1 MYNEF
6 IKKITANLSPYLNY
20 ISTVEDSDFSIVD
33 NNGEDITYDIKDIID
48 GNKEGNSE
56 LLRDLFS
63 RSTKDTGIATLQYLG
78 KHPEKNSD
86 VIAISPDFADAY
98 LSNINFTLYYIDK
111 VLGNDI
117 TKNADFI
124 TKFKNVLNKRPDL
137 IPIYMYLTGDIDDS
151 LLDVF
156 IKVYSEESKVVEH
169 LSLIEDFLIALQQH
183 DKLES
188 LYKSGKIRDLVNTF
202 AVNVHH
208 GIDIKDKQK
217 NNNDDDNDQEDN
229 NKQIE
234 NVFNLDLSNASPDM
248 RKFFNI
254 INDNGGKTLTNLDS
268 RQDLSIDKIVD
279 NFDKNIISKSIF
291 KQTISENGKLKENI
305 KTIVDAMRN
314 LANGDKFVAF
324 FNALLGKLKIKT
336 ASLRGKKMFR
346 LSKAY
351 TRYYIKNVLAYRVK
365 ANSDPEVLPQV
376 VKVSTD
382 EIQDLMYGDSVKH
395 PENLSEIQNPAAK
408 EQIFNDVEDAVEK
421 ISKGDLLED
430 GAADGM
436 SIEDLA
442 KKWAPMYNM
451 QYEQML
457 DTLKTQEQAGSIVE
471 QEHTD
476 NLEIAK
482 EIARDH
488 LAEAPDYYT
497 HLENMET
504 LFPDENVAV
513 KPLMEPE
520 NMDLKTVNPIPE
532 DSDHVCDGSCGGNC
546 KCHDKVQTVEDKIQD
561 LSGDGIV
568 VVMVSDSPEVIEEQP
583 LDFIQQIAAKIKR

>member
-20 ISTVEDSDFSIVD
+20 ISTVEDADFSIVD
-33 NNGEDITYDIKDIID
+33 DNGEDITYDIKDIIN
-48 GNKEGNSE
+48 GNKEGDSNLS
-56 LLRDLFS
+56 RHLFS
-63 RSTKDTGIATLQYLG
+63 NSIATIQYLG
-78 KHPEKNSD
+78 QNPDKQKD
-86 VIAISPDFADAY
+86 VLQVNPNFADPY
-98 LSNINFTLYYIDK
+98 LSDINFTLYYIDK

-117 TKNADFI
+117 TKDAGFI
-124 TKFKNVLNKRPDL
+124 TKLKELLNSKSVNL
-137 IPIYMYLTGDIDDS
+137 IPIYMYITGDID
-151 LLDVF
+151 
-156 IKVYSEESKVVEH
+156 KE
-169 LSLIEDFLIALQQH
+169 
-183 DKLES
+183 
-188 LYKSGKIRDLVNTF
+188 LVDQFVLTY
-202 AVNVHH
+202 
-208 GIDIKDKQK
+208 GSSIDAITS
-217 NNNDDDNDQEDN
+217 
-229 NKQIE
+229 
-234 NVFNLDLSNASPDM
+234 NLDLIKDFVIALNQHGALEEQYKNVNVKTLLNAFATSMKNKPVGDNSEKNTGEDVKKNSNAFDLNFNEINNKSFFEWFNNFDILGNNLLTDNSVNKDTVNPEDFSNTYFDNVKSDTTKIESLKDM
-248 RKFFNI
+248 LNEYTASY
-254 INDNGGKTLTNLDS
+254 KTLNLPKKFKQFISNLIKKISPKQQETNLET
-268 RQDLSIDKIVD
+268 KP
-279 NFDKNIISKSIF
+279 
-291 KQTISENGKLKENI
+291 
-305 KTIVDAMRN
+305 
-314 LANGDKFVAF
+314 
-324 FNALLGKLKIKT
+324 
-336 ASLRGKKMFR
+336 ASLRGKNMFR

-351 TRYYIKNVLAYRVK
+351 TRYYIKNILAYKVK
-365 ANSDPEVLPQV
+365 ANNTPEALPQV

-568 VVMVSDSPEVIEEQP
+568 VVMVSDSPEVTEEQP

>member
-1 MYNEF
+1 MRSFFEWFNNFDILGNNLLTDNSVNKDTVNPEDFSNTYFDNVKSDTTKIESLKDMLNEYTASYKTLNLPKKF
-6 IKKITANLSPYLNY
+6 KQFISNLIKKISP
-20 ISTVEDSDFSIVD
+20 
-33 NNGEDITYDIKDIID
+33 K
-48 GNKEGNSE
+48 
-56 LLRDLFS
+56 
-63 RSTKDTGIATLQYLG
+63 
-78 KHPEKNSD
+78 
-86 VIAISPDFADAY
+86 
-98 LSNINFTLYYIDK
+98 
-111 VLGNDI
+111 
-117 TKNADFI
+117 
-124 TKFKNVLNKRPDL
+124 
-137 IPIYMYLTGDIDDS
+137 
-151 LLDVF
+151 
-156 IKVYSEESKVVEH
+156 
-169 LSLIEDFLIALQQH
+169 QQ
-183 DKLES
+183 E
-188 LYKSGKIRDLVNTF
+188 
-202 AVNVHH
+202 
-208 GIDIKDKQK
+208 
-217 NNNDDDNDQEDN
+217 
-229 NKQIE
+229 
-234 NVFNLDLSNASPDM
+234 
-248 RKFFNI
+248 
-254 INDNGGKTLTNLDS
+254 TNL
-268 RQDLSIDKIVD
+268 
-279 NFDKNIISKSIF
+279 
-291 KQTISENGKLKENI
+291 
-305 KTIVDAMRN
+305 KT
-314 LANGDKFVAF
+314 KP
-324 FNALLGKLKIKT
+324 
-336 ASLRGKKMFR
+336 ASLRGKNMFR

-351 TRYYIKNVLAYRVK
+351 TRYYIKNILAYKVK
-365 ANSDPEVLPQV
+365 ANNTPEALPQV

-568 VVMVSDSPEVIEEQP
+568 VVMVSDSPEVTEEQP

>member
-1 MYNEF
+1 MYNDF
-6 IKKITANLSPYLNY
+6 LKKINAYIEDYFPLKDISYKFVIKDADGKDVSSKIAEIISSGKKVSNSEILKLIANNVYAALAYMAKKDHDERRQQILREVPTLSLAFASKPDLNLALQYTMNVLDGDPTADPEFFNYLKDRLNQEPKDIPTFIWVTGYYDGDLINSFCKASSEVHSFRNVSEFFSALYKYIGKEGLESLVKSNPKVDSLVKLLREQLSEGSGNQQTIP
-20 ISTVEDSDFSIVD
+20 
-33 NNGEDITYDIKDIID
+33 DIKQDKNIESD
-48 GNKEGNSE
+48 N
-56 LLRDLFS
+56 
-63 RSTKDTGIATLQYLG
+63 TLQDETVLSFFNELKTYLVDDSVLDI
-78 KHPEKNSD
+78 KELNRNSN
-86 VIAISPDFADAY
+86 VEETVS
-98 LSNINFTLYYIDK
+98 
-111 VLGNDI
+111 DI
-117 TKNADFI
+117 YDNVNADFKSSLKTFVKGNADKVI
-124 TKFKNVLNKRPDL
+124 KILNTYTDYDNLKN
-137 IPIYMYLTGDIDDS
+137 
-151 LLDVF
+151 F
-156 IKVYSEESKVVEH
+156 VEQ
-169 LSLIEDFLIALQQH
+169 L
-183 DKLES
+183 
-188 LYKSGKIRDLVNTF
+188 
-202 AVNVHH
+202 
-208 GIDIKDKQK
+208 
-217 NNNDDDNDQEDN
+217 
-229 NKQIE
+229 
-234 NVFNLDLSNASPDM
+234 
-248 RKFFNI
+248 
-254 INDNGGKTLTNLDS
+254 
-268 RQDLSIDKIVD
+268 
-279 NFDKNIISKSIF
+279 
-291 KQTISENGKLKENI
+291 KLKVATANI
-305 KTIVDAMRN
+305 N
-314 LANGDKFVAF
+314 
-324 FNALLGKLKIKT
+324 
-336 ASLRGKKMFR
+336 RGKNMFR

-351 TRYYIKNVLAYRVK
+351 TRYYIKNILAYKVK
-365 ANSDPEVLPQV
+365 ANNTPEALPQV

-382 EIQDLMYGDSVKH
+382 EIQDLMYGDSIKH

-568 VVMVSDSPEVIEEQP
+568 VVMVSDSPEVTEEQP

>member
-1 MYNEF
+1 MYNYF
-6 IKKITANLSPYLNY
+6 LKRINAY
-20 ISTVEDSDFSIVD
+20 IEDHFPL
-33 NNGEDITYDIKDIID
+33 KDINYKFVVKDAD
-48 GNKEGNSE
+48 GKDVSDKIIKIISSGKKVTDKETLGLIANNVYAALAYMSK
-56 LLRDLFS
+56 
-63 RSTKDTGIATLQYLG
+63 KDYEQRRQQILQ
-78 KHPEKNSD
+78 
-86 VIAISPDFADAY
+86 
-98 LSNINFTLYYIDK
+98 
-111 VLGNDI
+111 
-117 TKNADFI
+117 
-124 TKFKNVLNKRPDL
+124 
-137 IPIYMYLTGDIDDS
+137 
-151 LLDVF
+151 
-156 IKVYSEESKVVEH
+156 VVPT
-169 LSLIEDFLIALQQH
+169 LSLAFASEIDIALQYIMYVLGGNPNADPEFFNYLKDRLKQEPKDIPTFIWVTGYH
-183 DKLES
+183 DDDLINLFCDASSEVHTFRNVSEFFSALYKHLGKSGLES
-188 LYKSGKIRDLVNTF
+188 LVKDNPKASELVSLLREQISEGSSNQQS
-202 AVNVHH
+202 
-208 GIDIKDKQK
+208 IPDIKQ
-217 NNNDDDNDQEDN
+217 DNDTDSGNTLQDETV
-229 NKQIE
+229 I
-234 NVFNLDLSNASPDM
+234 S
-248 RKFFNI
+248 FFNELKTYLVDDSVLD
-254 INDNGGKTLTNLDS
+254 INELNRNSNVEEAVSDIYDNLRTDFKENLKTFIKDNADNVIEILDTYTNY
-268 RQDLSIDKIVD
+268 D
-279 NFDKNIISKSIF
+279 NLKNF
-291 KQTISENGKLKENI
+291 VEQLKLKVSTANI
-305 KTIVDAMRN
+305 N
-314 LANGDKFVAF
+314 
-324 FNALLGKLKIKT
+324 
-336 ASLRGKKMFR
+336 RGNNMFK

-351 TRYYIKNVLAYRVK
+351 TRYYIKNILAYKVK
-365 ANSDPEVLPQV
+365 ANNIPEALPQV

-408 EQIFNDVEDAVEK
+408 KQIFNDVEDAVEK

-568 VVMVSDSPEVIEEQP
+568 VVMVSDSPEVTEEQP

>member
-1 MYNEF
+1 MYNDF
-6 IKKITANLSPYLNY
+6 LKKINANLNQYINY
-20 ISTVEDSDFSIVD
+20 DDVVEQANFNIVD
-33 NNGEDITYDIKDIID
+33 AEGNDITQEIKDIID
-48 GNKEGNSE
+48 GNKKGNPE
-56 LLRDLFS
+56 LLRDLFI
-63 RSTKDTGIATLQYLG
+63 RSTEDTSIATLQYLG

-86 VIAISPDFADAY
+86 VIKISPDFADAY

-156 IKVYSEESKVVEH
+156 IKVYSEQSKVVEH
-169 LSLIEDFLIALQQH
+169 LQLIKDFLIALQQH
-183 DKLES
+183 DKLMS
-188 LYKSGKIRDLVNTF
+188 LYKSGKIRDLVDTF

-208 GIDIKDKQK
+208 GIDIKEKQK
-217 NNNDDDNDQEDN
+217 NNNDDQEGN
-229 NKQIE
+229 NKPIE

-279 NFDKNIISKSIF
+279 TFVKNIIYQPIF
-291 KQTISENGKLKENI
+291 KQAISEDGKLKENI
-305 KTIVDAMRN
+305 KTIVDAMKN
-314 LANGDKFVAF
+314 LANGDKFVEF

-351 TRYYIKNVLAYRVK
+351 TRYYIKNVLAYKVK

-376 VKVSTD
+376 IKVSTD
-382 EIQDLMYGDSVKH
+382 EIQDLMYGDSIKH

-421 ISKGDLLED
+421 ISKGDLLEG

-497 HLENMET
+497 HLEDMET

-520 NMDLKTVNPIPE
+520 NMDLKTISPKPE

-568 VVMVSDSPEVIEEQP
+568 VVMVSDSPEVVEEQP

>member
-1 MYNEF
+1 MYNDF
-6 IKKITANLSPYLNY
+6 LKKINANLSQYINY
-20 ISTVEDSDFSIVD
+20 ESVVENADFSIVD
-33 NNGEDITYDIKDIID
+33 DSGKDITQDIRDVISDDKKVNGDLY
-48 GNKEGNSE
+48 KYLLSNS
-56 LLRDLFS
+56 
-63 RSTKDTGIATLQYLG
+63 IATLQYLG
-78 KHPEKNSD
+78 KHPDKQEE
-86 VIAISPDFADAY
+86 ILRAIPNFADPY
-98 LSNINFTLYYIDK
+98 LSDINFALYYIDK
-111 VLGNDI
+111 VLENDI
-117 TKNADFI
+117 AKNTNFI
-124 TKFKNVLNKRPDL
+124 TKLKDILTKKSVNL
-137 IPIYMYLTGDIDDS
+137 IPIYMYITGDIDKKLVDQFVLTYGS
-151 LLDVF
+151 SPDIITSNLNLIRDFIIAIHHNGKLEELYKDINVKNLLDFFAVNMKRSP
-156 IKVYSEESKVVEH
+156 INMPDNKTEENENTAVSKNIFDLNFTEIGNKSF
-169 LSLIEDFLIALQQH
+169 LDFFNNLNILGDELLTENSIEPNEFDPKELANKYFSN
-183 DKLES
+183 LEN
-188 LYKSGKIRDLVNTF
+188 SGKIENLK
-202 AVNVHH
+202 
-208 GIDIKDKQK
+208 DILEEYTNYRQL
-217 NNNDDDNDQEDN
+217 
-229 NKQIE
+229 
-234 NVFNLDLSNASPDM
+234 NLPN
-248 RKFFNI
+248 
-254 INDNGGKTLTNLDS
+254 
-268 RQDLSIDKIVD
+268 Q
-279 NFDKNIISKSIF
+279 F
-291 KQTISENGKLKENI
+291 KQFISSLFK
-305 KTIVDAMRN
+305 
-314 LANGDKFVAF
+314 
-324 FNALLGKLKIKT
+324 KIKT

-351 TRYYIKNVLAYRVK
+351 TRYYIKNVLAYKVK

-376 VKVSTD
+376 IKVSTD
-382 EIQDLMYGDSVKH
+382 EIQDLMYGDSIKH

-497 HLENMET
+497 HLEDMET

-513 KPLMEPE
+513 KPLPEPE
-520 NMDLKTVNPIPE
+520 NMDLKPVSPQPE

-546 KCHDKVQTVEDKIQD
+546 KCHDKAQTVEDKIQD
-561 LSGDGIV
+561 LSGDGIM
-568 VVMVSDSPEVIEEQP
+568 VVMVSDSPEVVEEQP

>member
-1 MYNEF
+1 MYNDF
-6 IKKITANLSPYLNY
+6 LKKINASIKDYFPLKDISYKFDIDDEKTFKEALDVITSGKTLKDNDPLLHSIAEDVFASLAYMAKKDHDKRRQQILRKVPTLSLAFASKIDLALQYVMYVLDGDPNADPEFFNYLKDRLKQEPENIPTFIWVTSYYDDDLINSFCDASSEIHTFLNVSEFFSALYKHAGKGGLENLVKDNPKASALMDVLREQILEGSSNQQSIPNIEQDTNTDSGNTLQDETVLSFFNELKTYL
-20 ISTVEDSDFSIVD
+20 VDDSVL
-33 NNGEDITYDIKDIID
+33 DIK
-48 GNKEGNSE
+48 E
-56 LLRDLFS
+56 LN
-63 RSTKDTGIATLQYLG
+63 
-78 KHPEKNSD
+78 KNSNIEET
-86 VIAISPDFADAY
+86 V
-98 LSNINFTLYYIDK
+98 SNIYDN
-111 VLGNDI
+111 V
-117 TKNADFI
+117 NADFKSSLKTFVKDNADKVI
-124 TKFKNVLNKRPDL
+124 EILNTYTDYDNLKN
-137 IPIYMYLTGDIDDS
+137 
-151 LLDVF
+151 F
-156 IKVYSEESKVVEH
+156 VEQ
-169 LSLIEDFLIALQQH
+169 L
-183 DKLES
+183 
-188 LYKSGKIRDLVNTF
+188 
-202 AVNVHH
+202 
-208 GIDIKDKQK
+208 
-217 NNNDDDNDQEDN
+217 
-229 NKQIE
+229 
-234 NVFNLDLSNASPDM
+234 
-248 RKFFNI
+248 
-254 INDNGGKTLTNLDS
+254 
-268 RQDLSIDKIVD
+268 
-279 NFDKNIISKSIF
+279 
-291 KQTISENGKLKENI
+291 KLKVATANI
-305 KTIVDAMRN
+305 N
-314 LANGDKFVAF
+314 
-324 FNALLGKLKIKT
+324 
-336 ASLRGKKMFR
+336 RGKNMFR

-351 TRYYIKNVLAYRVK
+351 TRYYIKNILAYKVK
-365 ANSDPEVLPQV
+365 ANNTPEALPQV

-568 VVMVSDSPEVIEEQP
+568 VVMVSDSPEVTEEQP

>member
-1 MYNEF
+1 MYKKFLKNINASIKDYFPLKDISYKFVIKDADNKDVSSKIAEIISSGKKVSDSEILKLIANNVYASLAYMAKKDHDERRQQILREVPTLNLAFASKIDLALQYVMYVLDGNPNADPEF
-6 IKKITANLSPYLNY
+6 FNYLKDRLKQEPENIPTFIWVTSYYDDDLINSFCDAPSETYTFLNVSEFFSALYKHAGKGGLESLVKDNPKASALVNLLREQISEGSGNQQRIPNIEQDSNTDSGNTLQDETVLSFFNKLKTYL
-20 ISTVEDSDFSIVD
+20 VDDSVL
-33 NNGEDITYDIKDIID
+33 DIK
-48 GNKEGNSE
+48 E
-56 LLRDLFS
+56 LNR
-63 RSTKDTGIATLQYLG
+63 
-78 KHPEKNSD
+78 N
-86 VIAISPDFADAY
+86 
-98 LSNINFTLYYIDK
+98 SNIEET
-111 VLGNDI
+111 VSDI
-117 TKNADFI
+117 YDNVNADFKSSLKTFVKDNADKVI
-124 TKFKNVLNKRPDL
+124 KILNTYTDYDNLKN
-137 IPIYMYLTGDIDDS
+137 
-151 LLDVF
+151 F
-156 IKVYSEESKVVEH
+156 VEQ
-169 LSLIEDFLIALQQH
+169 L
-183 DKLES
+183 
-188 LYKSGKIRDLVNTF
+188 
-202 AVNVHH
+202 
-208 GIDIKDKQK
+208 
-217 NNNDDDNDQEDN
+217 
-229 NKQIE
+229 
-234 NVFNLDLSNASPDM
+234 
-248 RKFFNI
+248 
-254 INDNGGKTLTNLDS
+254 
-268 RQDLSIDKIVD
+268 
-279 NFDKNIISKSIF
+279 
-291 KQTISENGKLKENI
+291 KLKVATANI
-305 KTIVDAMRN
+305 N
-314 LANGDKFVAF
+314 
-324 FNALLGKLKIKT
+324 
-336 ASLRGKKMFR
+336 RGKNMFR

-351 TRYYIKNVLAYRVK
+351 TRYYIKNILAYKVK
-365 ANSDPEVLPQV
+365 ANNTPEALPQV

-408 EQIFNDVEDAVEK
+408 EQIFNDVEDAAEK

-568 VVMVSDSPEVIEEQP
+568 VVMVSDSPEVTEEQP

>member
-1 MYNEF
+1 MYNDF
-6 IKKITANLSPYLNY
+6 LKKINAY
-20 ISTVEDSDFSIVD
+20 
-33 NNGEDITYDIKDIID
+33 IKDYFPLKDISYKFIIKDADNKDVSSKIAEIISSGKKVSDSEILKLIANNVYAALAYMAKKDHDERRQQILREVPTLSLAFASKIDLALQYVMYVLD
-48 GNKEGNSE
+48 GDPNADPEFFNYLKDRLKQEPENIPTFIWVTGYYDDDLINSFCDASSE
-56 LLRDLFS
+56 IHTFLNVSEFFSALYKHAGKGGLESLVKDNPKASILVNLLREQISEGSGNQQSIPNIKQDKNTES
-63 RSTKDTGIATLQYLG
+63 DNTLQDETVLSFFNKLKTYLVDDRVLDIS
-78 KHPEKNSD
+78 EINKNSNVD
-86 VIAISPDFADAY
+86 ETV
-98 LSNINFTLYYIDK
+98 
-111 VLGNDI
+111 GDI
-117 TKNADFI
+117 YDNVNADFKSSLKTFI
-124 TKFKNVLNKRPDL
+124 EDNADKVIKTLNTYTDYDNLRNFVEQLK
-137 IPIYMYLTGDIDDS
+137 
-151 LLDVF
+151 
-156 IKVYSEESKVVEH
+156 SKVI
-169 LSLIEDFLIALQQH
+169 SA
-183 DKLES
+183 
-188 LYKSGKIRDLVNTF
+188 
-202 AVNVHH
+202 
-208 GIDIKDKQK
+208 
-217 NNNDDDNDQEDN
+217 
-229 NKQIE
+229 
-234 NVFNLDLSNASPDM
+234 
-248 RKFFNI
+248 NI
-254 INDNGGKTLTNLDS
+254 N
-268 RQDLSIDKIVD
+268 
-279 NFDKNIISKSIF
+279 
-291 KQTISENGKLKENI
+291 
-305 KTIVDAMRN
+305 
-314 LANGDKFVAF
+314 
-324 FNALLGKLKIKT
+324 
-336 ASLRGKKMFR
+336 RGKNMFR

-351 TRYYIKNVLAYRVK
+351 TRYYIKNILAYKVK
-365 ANSDPEVLPQV
+365 ANNTPEALPQV

-408 EQIFNDVEDAVEK
+408 KQIFNDVEDAVEK

-546 KCHDKVQTVEDKIQD
+546 KCYDKVQTVEDKIQD

-568 VVMVSDSPEVIEEQP
+568 VVMVSDSPEVTEEQP